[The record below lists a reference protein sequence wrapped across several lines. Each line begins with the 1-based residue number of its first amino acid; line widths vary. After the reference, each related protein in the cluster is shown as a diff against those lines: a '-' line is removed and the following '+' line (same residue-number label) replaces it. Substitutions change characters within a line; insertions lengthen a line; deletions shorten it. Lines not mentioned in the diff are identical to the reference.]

1 MSTYDYE
8 SQSRHVFTVSELT
21 SNIKNM
27 LEESFPSVWIEGEIS
42 NCRMPSSGHIY
53 FTLKDEQ
60 SQLNAVFFRGSNLK
74 TKFRIE
80 DGLKV
85 LALGNISVYQRRGN
99 YQLIVGLLQP
109 QGIGE
114 LQLAFEQFKKKLQ
127 KEGFF
132 APEHKKPIP
141 LFPRRIGIV
150 TSPTGAAIKD
160 ILNVINRRF
169 SQVEILINPVKVQGE
184 GAGEEIADAIDE
196 FNEMGDMEV
205 LIVGRGGGSMEDLW
219 AFNEEIVAR
228 AIYNSKIPVISAVGH
243 EIDFVISDF
252 VADLRAPTP
261 SVAAELV
268 VGEMEQITQKIRDFQ
283 TRIVTALTN
292 NLSLKKEKFLSLLS
306 SYALTHP
313 EERLVQYKQEIDDF
327 SERMDRT
334 CSHILELATQR
345 MTNLLGKLNML
356 SPLATLSRGYSYTL
370 KLPQRTLITDTRKVK
385 PHDKVEVKLAK
396 GAMICEV
403 ETLHC
408 NVSTRDKEHDN
419 I

>member
-1 MSTYDYE
+1 ME
-8 SQSRHVFTVSELT
+8 SVMTHIFTVSELT
-21 SNIKNM
+21 SKIKNL
-27 LEESFPSVWIEGEIS
+27 LEESFPSMWVEGEVS
-42 NCRMPSSGHIY
+42 NCRIPSSGHIY

-60 SQLNAVFFRGSNLK
+60 SQLKAVFFRGANQK
-74 TKFRIE
+74 IKFNVE

-85 LALGNISVYQRRGN
+85 LALGNISVYQRRGD

-109 QGIGE
+109 RGIGE
-114 LQLAFEQFKKKLQ
+114 LQLAFEQLKRKLQ
-127 KEGFF
+127 KEGLF

-141 LFPRRIGIV
+141 LFPRKIGIV
-150 TSPTGAAIKD
+150 TSPTGAAIRD

-169 SQVEILINPVKVQGE
+169 HQVEILINPVKVQGE
-184 GAGEEIADAIDE
+184 GAGEEIAEAIDE
-196 FNEMGDMEV
+196 FNETGDMDV
-205 LIVGRGGGSMEDLW
+205 LIVGRGGGSIEDLW

-261 SVAAELV
+261 SAAAELV
-268 VGEMEQITQKIRDFQ
+268 VGELREVIQKIRDFQ
-283 TRIVTALTN
+283 TRIITALTN
-292 NLSLKKEKFLSLLS
+292 NLSLKKEKFLSLLC

-327 SERMDRT
+327 FERMDRT
-334 CSHILELATQR
+334 CSHILELAIQR
-345 MTNLLGKLNML
+345 MSNLSGKLNML

-370 KLPQRTLITDTRKVK
+370 KLPQRTLITDTRRVK

-403 ETLHC
+403 EET
-408 NVSTRDKEHDN
+408 TK
-419 I
+419 

>member
-1 MSTYDYE
+1 ME
-8 SQSRHVFTVSELT
+8 HIFTVSELT
-21 SNIKNM
+21 SKIKNL
-27 LEESFPSVWIEGEIS
+27 LEESFPSVWVEGEVS

-60 SQLNAVFFRGSNLK
+60 SQLNAVFFRGANQRI
-74 TKFRIE
+74 KFKIE

-85 LALGNISVYQRRGN
+85 LALGNISVYQRRGD

-109 QGIGE
+109 RGIGE
-114 LQLAFEQFKKKLQ
+114 LQLAFEQLKRRLQ
-127 KEGFF
+127 KEGLF

-150 TSPTGAAIKD
+150 TSPTGAAIRD
-160 ILNVINRRF
+160 IINVINRRF
-169 SQVEILINPVKVQGE
+169 HQVEILINPVKVQGE

-196 FNEMGDMEV
+196 FNEMGDMDV
-205 LIVGRGGGSMEDLW
+205 LIVGRGGGSIEDLW

-228 AIYNSKIPVISAVGH
+228 AIYNSNIPVISAVGH

-261 SVAAELV
+261 SAAAELV
-268 VGEMEQITQKIRDFQ
+268 VGEMKQIIQKIRDFQ
-283 TRIVTALTN
+283 ARIISALTN
-292 NLSLKKEKFLSLLS
+292 NLSL
-306 SYALTHP
+306 
-313 EERLVQYKQEIDDF
+313 YKQEIDDF
-327 SERMDRT
+327 SESMDRT
-334 CSHILELATQR
+334 CSHILELAIQR
-345 MTNLLGKLNML
+345 TSNLSGKLNML

-403 ETLHC
+403 EKAK
-408 NVSTRDKEHDN
+408 NYE
-419 I
+419 

>member
-1 MSTYDYE
+1 ME
-8 SQSRHVFTVSELT
+8 SVKTHIFTVSELT
-21 SNIKNM
+21 SRIKNL
-27 LEESFPSVWIEGEIS
+27 LEESFPSVWVEGEVS

-60 SQLNAVFFRGSNLK
+60 SQLKAVFFRGANQK
-74 TKFRIE
+74 IKFNVE
-80 DGLKV
+80 DGLKI
-85 LALGNISVYQRRGN
+85 LALGNISVYQRRGD

-109 QGIGE
+109 KGIGE
-114 LQLAFEQFKKKLQ
+114 LQLAFEQLKRRLQ
-127 KEGFF
+127 KEGLFS
-132 APEHKKPIP
+132 PEHKKPIP

-150 TSPTGAAIKD
+150 TSPTGAAVRD
-160 ILNVINRRF
+160 IINVINRRF
-169 SQVEILINPVKVQGE
+169 HQIEILINPVKVQGE
-184 GAGEEIADAIDE
+184 GAGQEIAKAIDE
-196 FNEMGDMEV
+196 FNEMGDMDV

-261 SVAAELV
+261 SAAAELV
-268 VGEMEQITQKIRDFQ
+268 VGEMEQIIQKIRDFQ
-283 TRIVTALTN
+283 TRIISALTN
-292 NLSLKKEKFLSLLS
+292 NLSL
-306 SYALTHP
+306 
-313 EERLVQYKQEIDDF
+313 YKQEIDDF
-327 SERMDRT
+327 SERMDKT
-334 CSHILELATQR
+334 CSHILELAIQR
-345 MTNLLGKLNML
+345 TSNLSGKLNML

-385 PHDKVEVKLAK
+385 PHDKVEVRLTK

-403 ETLHC
+403 ETLQC
-408 NVSTRDKEHDN
+408 NVSTRDKEYDN

>member
-1 MSTYDYE
+1 MLPYDYE
-8 SQSRHVFTVSELT
+8 SQSRHIFTVSELT
-21 SNIKNM
+21 SKIKNL
-27 LEESFPSVWIEGEIS
+27 LEESFPSVWVEGEIS

-60 SQLNAVFFRGSNLK
+60 SQLNAVFFRGANQK
-74 TKFRIE
+74 TKFKIE

-85 LALGNISVYQRRGN
+85 LALGNISVYQRRGD

-109 QGIGE
+109 RGIGE
-114 LQLAFEQFKKKLQ
+114 FQLAFEQLKRKLQ
-127 KEGFF
+127 KEGLF

-150 TSPTGAAIKD
+150 TSPTGAAIRD

-169 SQVEILINPVKVQGE
+169 RQVEILINPVKVQGE
-184 GAGEEIADAIDE
+184 GAGGEIAEAIDE
-196 FNEMGDMEV
+196 FNEMGDMDV

-228 AIYNSKIPVISAVGH
+228 AIYNSKVPVISAVGH

-261 SVAAELV
+261 SAAAELV
-268 VGEMEQITQKIRDFQ
+268 VGEMEQITQKIGDFQ
-283 TRIVTALTN
+283 TRITAALTN
-292 NLSLKKEKFLSLLS
+292 NLSLKKEKLFSLLS
-306 SYALTHP
+306 SYALRHP
-313 EERLVQYKQEIDDF
+313 EERLFQYKQEIDDF
-327 SERMDRT
+327 SERMERT
-334 CSHILELATQR
+334 CSHILELAIQR
-345 MTNLLGKLNML
+345 TSNLSGKLNML

-370 KLPQRTLITDTRKVK
+370 KLPQRTLITDTRRVK

-403 ETLHC
+403 EKTK
-408 NVSTRDKEHDN
+408 N
-419 I
+419 

>member
-1 MSTYDYE
+1 LLTYDYK
-8 SQSRHVFTVSELT
+8 SQSQHVFTVSELT
-21 SNIKNM
+21 SKIKDL
-27 LEESFPSVWIEGEIS
+27 LEESFPSVWIEGEVS

-60 SQLNAVFFRGSNLK
+60 SQLNAVFFRGANQK
-74 TKFRIE
+74 IKFRIE

-85 LALGNISVYQRRGN
+85 LALGNISVYQRRGD

-109 QGIGE
+109 RGIGE
-114 LQLAFEQFKKKLQ
+114 LQLAFQQLKKKLQ
-127 KEGFF
+127 KEGLF
-132 APEHKKPIP
+132 ASEHKKAIP
-141 LFPRRIGIV
+141 SFPRRIGIV
-150 TSPTGAAIKD
+150 TSPTGAAVRD
-160 ILNVINRRF
+160 IINVINRRF
-169 SQVEILINPVKVQGE
+169 HQVEILINPVKVQGE
-184 GAGEEIADAIDE
+184 GAGKEIAKAIDE
-196 FNEMGDMEV
+196 FNETGGMDV

-261 SVAAELV
+261 SAAAELV

-283 TRIVTALTN
+283 TRIYAALTN
-292 NLSLKKEKFLSLLS
+292 NLSLKKEKFSSLLS
-306 SYALTHP
+306 SYVLRHP

-327 SERMDRT
+327 SERTERT
-334 CSHILELATQR
+334 CSHILELLTERLA
-345 MTNLLGKLNML
+345 NLSGKLNML

-370 KLPQRTLITDTRKVK
+370 KLPQRTLITNARRVR

-396 GAMICEV
+396 GAVICEV
-403 ETLHC
+403 EKTVLK
-408 NVSTRDKEHDN
+408 S
-419 I
+419 

>member
-1 MSTYDYE
+1 LKVFYKFRRYSLLTYDYE
-8 SQSRHVFTVSELT
+8 SQSKRIFTVSELT
-21 SNIKNM
+21 SKIKNL
-27 LEESFPSVWIEGEIS
+27 LEESFPSVWVEGEVS

-60 SQLNAVFFRGSNLK
+60 SQLNAVFFRGANLK

-85 LALGNISVYQRRGN
+85 LALGNISVYQRRGD

-109 QGIGE
+109 RGIGE
-114 LQLAFEQFKKKLQ
+114 LQLAFEQLKRKLQ
-127 KEGFF
+127 KEGLF
-132 APEHKKPIP
+132 APEHKKTIP

-150 TSPTGAAIKD
+150 TSPTGAAIRD
-160 ILNVINRRF
+160 IINVINRRF
-169 SQVEILINPVKVQGE
+169 HQVEILINPVKVQGE
-184 GAGEEIADAIDE
+184 GAGEEIAEAIDE
-196 FNEMGDMEV
+196 FNKMEEVDV

-261 SVAAELV
+261 SAAAELV
-268 VGEMEQITQKIRDFQ
+268 VGEMKQITQKIRDFQ
-283 TRIVTALTN
+283 TRIISALTN
-292 NLSLKKEKFLSLLS
+292 NLSL
-306 SYALTHP
+306 
-313 EERLVQYKQEIDDF
+313 YKQDIDDF
-327 SERMDRT
+327 FERIDRT
-334 CSHILELATQR
+334 CSHILELAIQR
-345 MTNLLGKLNML
+345 TSNLSGKLSML

-396 GAMICEV
+396 GAMICKV
-403 ETLHC
+403 ETLQC
-408 NVSTRDKEHDN
+408 NVSTIDKGCDN

>member
-1 MSTYDYE
+1 MLTYDHE
-8 SQSRHVFTVSELT
+8 SQSQHIFTVSELT
-21 SNIKNM
+21 SKIKNL
-27 LEESFPSVWIEGEIS
+27 LEESFPSVWVEGEVS

-60 SQLNAVFFRGSNLK
+60 SQLNAVFFRGANQRI
-74 TKFRIE
+74 KFKIE

-85 LALGNISVYQRRGN
+85 LALGNISVYQRRGD

-109 QGIGE
+109 RGIGE
-114 LQLAFEQFKKKLQ
+114 LQLAFEQLKRRLQ
-127 KEGFF
+127 KEGLF

-150 TSPTGAAIKD
+150 TSPTGAAIRD
-160 ILNVINRRF
+160 IINVINRRF
-169 SQVEILINPVKVQGE
+169 HQVEILINPVKVQGE

-196 FNEMGDMEV
+196 FNEMGDMDV
-205 LIVGRGGGSMEDLW
+205 LIVGRGGGSIEDLW

-228 AIYNSKIPVISAVGH
+228 AIYNSNIPVISAVGH

-261 SVAAELV
+261 SAAAELV
-268 VGEMEQITQKIRDFQ
+268 VGEMKQIIQKIRDFQ
-283 TRIVTALTN
+283 ARIISALTN
-292 NLSLKKEKFLSLLS
+292 NLSL
-306 SYALTHP
+306 
-313 EERLVQYKQEIDDF
+313 YKQEIDDF
-327 SERMDRT
+327 SESMDRT
-334 CSHILELATQR
+334 CSHILELAIQR
-345 MTNLLGKLNML
+345 TSNLSGKLNML

-403 ETLHC
+403 EKAK
-408 NVSTRDKEHDN
+408 NYE
-419 I
+419 

>member
-1 MSTYDYE
+1 MLTYNYE
-8 SQSRHVFTVSELT
+8 SQSQHIFTVSELT
-21 SNIKNM
+21 SKIKNL
-27 LEESFPSVWIEGEIS
+27 LEESFPSLWVEGEVS

-60 SQLNAVFFRGSNLK
+60 SQLKAVFFRGANQK
-74 TKFRIE
+74 IKFKIE

-85 LALGNISVYQRRGN
+85 LALGNISVYQRRGD
-99 YQLIVGLLQP
+99 YQLIVELLQP
-109 QGIGE
+109 RGIGE
-114 LQLAFEQFKKKLQ
+114 LQLAFEQLKRKLQ
-127 KEGFF
+127 KEGLF

-150 TSPTGAAIKD
+150 TSPTGAAIRD

-169 SQVEILINPVKVQGE
+169 RQVEILINPVKVQGE
-184 GAGEEIADAIDE
+184 GAGEEIANAIDE
-196 FNEMGDMEV
+196 FNKMEEVDV

-219 AFNEEIVAR
+219 AFNEEVVAR
-228 AIYNSKIPVISAVGH
+228 AIYDSKIPVISAVGH

-261 SVAAELV
+261 SAAAELV
-268 VGEMEQITQKIRDFQ
+268 VGEMEQIIQKIRDFQ
-283 TRIVTALTN
+283 TRIITALTN

-306 SYALTHP
+306 SYALRHP
-313 EERLVQYKQEIDDF
+313 AERLVQYKQEIDDF
-327 SERMDRT
+327 SERMEIT
-334 CSHILELATQR
+334 CSHILELLTERLA
-345 MTNLLGKLNML
+345 NLSGKLNML

-370 KLPQRTLITDTRKVK
+370 KLPQRTLITNARKVR

-403 ETLHC
+403 EKT
-408 NVSTRDKEHDN
+408 TK
-419 I
+419 

>member
-1 MSTYDYE
+1 MLTCDYE
-8 SQSRHVFTVSELT
+8 SQSKHIFTVSELT
-21 SNIKNM
+21 SRIKNL
-27 LEESFPSVWIEGEIS
+27 LEESFPSVWVEGEVS

-60 SQLNAVFFRGSNLK
+60 SQLKAVFFRGANQRI
-74 TKFRIE
+74 KFKIE

-85 LALGNISVYQRRGN
+85 LALGNISVYQCRGD

-109 QGIGE
+109 RGIGE
-114 LQLAFEQFKKKLQ
+114 LQLAFEQLKRKLQ
-127 KEGFF
+127 KEGLF

-150 TSPTGAAIKD
+150 TSPTGAAIRD

-169 SQVEILINPVKVQGE
+169 HQVEILINPVKVQGE

-196 FNEMGDMEV
+196 FNETGDMDV

-228 AIYNSKIPVISAVGH
+228 AIYNSNIPVISAVGH

-261 SVAAELV
+261 SAAAELV
-268 VGEMEQITQKIRDFQ
+268 VGEMKQITQKIRDFQ
-283 TRIVTALTN
+283 TRIISALTN
-292 NLSLKKEKFLSLLS
+292 NLSL
-306 SYALTHP
+306 
-313 EERLVQYKQEIDDF
+313 YKQEIDDF
-327 SERMDRT
+327 SERIDRT
-334 CSHILELATQR
+334 CSHILELLTERLA
-345 MTNLLGKLNML
+345 NLSGKLNML

-408 NVSTRDKEHDN
+408 NVSTRDKEYDN

>member
-21 SNIKNM
+21 SKIKTL
-27 LEESFPSVWIEGEIS
+27 LEGSFPSIWVEGEIS

-60 SQLNAVFFRGSNLK
+60 SQLNAVFFRGANLK

-99 YQLIVGLLQP
+99 YQLIVGILQP
-109 QGIGE
+109 MGIGE
-114 LQLAFEQFKKKLQ
+114 LQLAFEQLKERLQ
-127 KEGFF
+127 KEGLF

-141 LFPRRIGIV
+141 LFPRRIGII
-150 TSPTGAAIKD
+150 TSPTGAAIRD

-169 SQVEILINPVKVQGE
+169 HQVEILINPVKVQGE
-184 GAGEEIADAIDE
+184 GAGEEIAKAIEE
-196 FNEMGDMEV
+196 FNKREETDV
-205 LIVGRGGGSMEDLW
+205 LIVGRGGGSVEDLW

-228 AIYNSKIPVISAVGH
+228 AIYNSKVPVISAVGH

-261 SVAAELV
+261 SAAAELV
-268 VGEMEQITQKIRDFQ
+268 VREMEQIILKIINFQ
-283 TRIVTALTN
+283 TRIITALTS
-292 NLSLKKEKFLSLLS
+292 NLSLKKEKFFSLLR
-306 SYALTHP
+306 SYVLTHP

-327 SERMDRT
+327 SERMDRA
-334 CSHILELATQR
+334 CSNILELAIQR
-345 MTNLLGKLNML
+345 MRNLSGKLNML

-370 KLPQRTLITDTRKVK
+370 KLPKRTLITDARKVK
-385 PHDKVEVKLAK
+385 SGDKIEVKLAK
-396 GAMICEV
+396 GVMICEV
-403 ETLHC
+403 ETLQC
-408 NVSTRDKEHDN
+408 NVSTRDKGCDN

>member
-1 MSTYDYE
+1 ME
-8 SQSRHVFTVSELT
+8 HIFTVSELT
-21 SNIKNM
+21 SRIKNL
-27 LEESFPSVWIEGEIS
+27 LEESFPSVWVEGEVS

-60 SQLNAVFFRGSNLK
+60 SQLKAVFFRGANRK
-74 TKFRIE
+74 IKFKIE

-85 LALGNISVYQRRGN
+85 LALGNVSVYQRRGD

-109 QGIGE
+109 RGIGE
-114 LQLAFEQFKKKLQ
+114 LQLAFEQLKKRLQ
-127 KEGFF
+127 KEGLF
-132 APEHKKPIP
+132 APEHKKAIS

-150 TSPTGAAIKD
+150 TSPTGAAVRD
-160 ILNVINRRF
+160 IINVINRRF
-169 SQVEILINPVKVQGE
+169 RQVEILINPVKVQGE

-196 FNEMGDMEV
+196 FNKMEEVDV

-228 AIYNSKIPVISAVGH
+228 AIYNSNIPVISAVGH

-261 SVAAELV
+261 SAAAELV
-268 VGEMEQITQKIRDFQ
+268 VGEMEQIIQKIRDFQ
-283 TRIVTALTN
+283 TRIISALTN
-292 NLSLKKEKFLSLLS
+292 NLSL
-306 SYALTHP
+306 
-313 EERLVQYKQEIDDF
+313 YKQEIDDF
-327 SERMDRT
+327 SERIDRT
-334 CSHILELATQR
+334 CSHILELAIQR
-345 MTNLLGKLNML
+345 TSNLSGKLNML

-370 KLPQRTLITDTRKVK
+370 KLPQRTLITDTSKVK

-408 NVSTRDKEHDN
+408 NVSTRDKECDN